1 MKYIKQLTIIMIIS
15 FAGELL
21 RHLLPLP
28 VPASI
33 YGLVIMLA
41 ALMCRI
47 LPLSKVEETADF
59 LVSIMPVMFIPA
71 AVGLLDA
78 WEGLGP
84 VLPVAIITVVTTV
97 VVMAIT
103 GRLTQ
108 LFMGMGKR
116 GK

>member
-1 MKYIKQLTIIMIIS
+1 
-15 FAGELL
+15 
-21 RHLLPLP
+21 
-28 VPASI
+28 
-33 YGLVIMLA
+33 
-41 ALMCRI
+41 
-47 LPLSKVEETADF
+47 
-59 LVSIMPVMFIPA
+59 MPVMFIPS

-84 VLPVAIITVVTTV
+84 VLLPVAIITVVTTV